1 MKITF
6 KLLLGFLLFCN
17 AANSQVPQ
25 DSTAW
30 LHHKHVMD
38 SCMRPMKTD
47 LEKTNFLRKY
57 ACALIITGSYPNY
70 WCDNYHKVQ
79 DIRWFELPRYFDIFA
94 NDSGTAKCGL
104 TSYIFGALLSHYGF
118 ESYLYNMSA
127 NDGKCTHQTTLVY
140 ITDNEKR
147 KLICEDAFYNF
158 TIVDDEGNPKD
169 FFEML
174 AELKSGSTNALI
186 RMDTVIS
193 KIIVPVA
200 LFPIDKLLPDMSA
213 NFLKV
218 SKFKNSNS
226 GEQYESIEYQ
236 KSFLTMTKMD
246 PRAKFENECLAG
258 IEKAGY
264 PKNFLYMFLLQLDDL
279 YSKNEVSYLQAK
291 INSILK

>member
-6 KLLLGFLLFCN
+6 KLFLGFLLFCN
-17 AANSQVPQ
+17 TAKSQVPQ

-47 LEKTNFLRKY
+47 LEKTTFLRKY
-57 ACALIITGSYPNY
+57 ACAVIITGSYPNY

-127 NDGKCTHQTTLVY
+127 SDGKCTHQTTLVY
-140 ITDNEKR
+140 INDGEKR
-147 KLICEDAFYNF
+147 KLICQDAYYNF
-158 TIVDDEGNPKD
+158 IITDDEGNPKD

-174 AELKSGSTNALI
+174 TELKSGSTNAVI
-186 RMDTVIS
+186 KSDTAIS
-193 KIIVPVA
+193 KMIVPSA
-200 LFPIDKLLPDMSA
+200 LFNIDKLPKETTASLMS
-213 NFLKV
+213 V
-218 SKFKNSNS
+218 SKLKGANT
-226 GEQYESIEYQ
+226 EQNYQLIQYQ
-236 KSFLTMTKMD
+236 KSFSTMTKMD
-246 PRAKFENECLAG
+246 PRSKFENECLAG

-264 PKNFLYMFLLQLDDL
+264 PRDFLYMFLLQLGDL

>member
-1 MKITF
+1 MKNTL

-17 AANSQVPQ
+17 VANSQVLQ
-25 DSTAW
+25 DSSAW
-30 LHHKHVMD
+30 LHHKQVMD

-47 LEKTNFLRKY
+47 LEKTTFLRKY
-57 ACALIITGSYPNY
+57 TCALIITGSYPNY

-140 ITDNEKR
+140 INDGEKR
-147 KLICEDAFYNF
+147 KLICQDAFYNF
-158 TIVDDEGNPKD
+158 IIVDDEGTPKD
-169 FFEML
+169 FFELL
-174 AELKSGSTNALI
+174 AELISGSTNAVI
-186 RMDTVIS
+186 KSDTAIS
-193 KIIVPVA
+193 KMIVPSA
-200 LFPIDKLLPDMSA
+200 LFNTDKLPKETVANLMS
-213 NFLKV
+213 V
-218 SKFKNSNS
+218 SKLKGANTDQNY
-226 GEQYESIEYQ
+226 QLIQYQ
-236 KSFLTMTKMD
+236 KSFSTMTKMD
-246 PRAKFENECLAG
+246 PRSKFENECLAG

-264 PKNFLYMFLLQLDDL
+264 PKNFLYMFLLQLGDL
-279 YSKNEVSYLQAK
+279 YSKNEVNYLQAK

>member
-1 MKITF
+1 
-6 KLLLGFLLFCN
+6 
-17 AANSQVPQ
+17 
-25 DSTAW
+25 
-30 LHHKHVMD
+30 
-38 SCMRPMKTD
+38 MRPMKTD
-47 LEKTNFLRKY
+47 LEKTTFLRKY

-140 ITDNEKR
+140 INDNEKR
-147 KLICEDAFYNF
+147 KLICQDAFYNF
-158 TIVDDEGNPKD
+158 TITDDEGNPKD

-174 AELKSGSTNALI
+174 TELKSGNTNAVI
-186 RMDTVIS
+186 KTDTVVS
-193 KIIVPVA
+193 KMIVPA
-200 LFPIDKLLPDMSA
+200 NLFPIEKLSTETAA
-213 NFLKV
+213 NLLQV
-218 SKFKNSNS
+218 STFTTFGSDV
-226 GEQYESIEYQ
+226 QYESISYR
-236 KSFLTMTKMD
+236 KSFSTMTKMD
-246 PRAKFENECLAG
+246 PRSKFENECLAG

-264 PKNFLYMFLLQLDDL
+264 PRDFLYMFLLQLGDL

-291 INSILK
+291 INSILKQQ